1 MKGLREYIRFLIE
14 AEVLGEPDMSA
25 EDERK
30 DGEDEDEQSAGGVP
44 GPALPLGVKSPA
56 YPADD
61 PRKKKAPGPK
71 TKKDKD
77 KK

>member
-30 DGEDEDEQSAGGVP
+30 DGEEEDEQAAGAVP
-44 GPALPLGVKSPA
+44 GPALPLGAKSSA
-56 YPADD
+56 YPDDD
-61 PRKKKAPGPK
+61 PRKIKSTGPK
-71 TKKDKD
+71 TKKDK
-77 KK
+77 K

>member
-1 MKGLREYIRFLIE
+1 M
-14 AEVLGEPDMSA
+14 LGEPDMSA

>member
-30 DGEDEDEQSAGGVP
+30 DGEDEDEQVAGAVP
-44 GPALPLGVKSPA
+44 GPALPLGAKSST
-56 YPADD
+56 YPDDD
-61 PRKKKAPGPK
+61 PRKKKVPGPK
-71 TKKDKD
+71 TKKDK
-77 KK
+77 K

>member
-1 MKGLREYIRFLIE
+1 MKGLREYIRFLLE
-14 AEVLGEPDMSA
+14 SEVLGEPDMSA

-30 DGEDEDEQSAGGVP
+30 DDEEDEQAMGGVP
-44 GPALPLGVKSPA
+44 GAQVPLGAKSAA

-61 PRKKKAPGPK
+61 PRKKKMTDPR
-71 TKKDKD
+71 KKKH